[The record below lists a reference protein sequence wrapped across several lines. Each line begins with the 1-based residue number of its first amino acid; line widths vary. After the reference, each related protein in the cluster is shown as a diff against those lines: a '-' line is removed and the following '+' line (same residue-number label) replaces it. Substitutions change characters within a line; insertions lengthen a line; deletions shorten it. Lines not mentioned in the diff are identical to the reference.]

1 MADIRRHFHDDLSAM
16 EQKLLGMGEVVQGA
30 VADASVALLEG
41 VVERA
46 QAVVDAMEALDAAAI
61 EFERHWLETMALQT
75 PVASDL
81 RLMSVL
87 MNCNH
92 SINRVGHQ
100 AKNISRVVL
109 ATEGMPSHEPI
120 LQQLK
125 DMSDRVAPMLRIA
138 LEAFAHRNSGLAP
151 TLIEMDQPVNELNR
165 DMYKLVVECSGDP
178 DKLEWAS
185 RMMVVARAYERIGD
199 RAITIAQQVQFLVT
213 GSYEEDEEVSAP

>member
-1 MADIRRHFHDDLSAM
+1 MSDIRRHFHDDLASM
-16 EQKLLGMGEVVQGA
+16 EHKLLGMGEVVRGA
-30 VADASVALLEG
+30 VEDASHALLEG
-41 VVERA
+41 GADRA
-46 QAVVDAMEALDAAAI
+46 QGVVDEIEALDAAAI

-92 SINRVGHQ
+92 SVNRVGHQ

-109 ATEGMPSHEPI
+109 ATEGMPRHAPI

-125 DMSDRVAPMLRIA
+125 DMSDRVGPMLRLA
-138 LEAFAHRNSGLAP
+138 LEAFANRNSGLAP

-165 DMYKLVVECSGDP
+165 DMYKLVVECAGDP
-178 DKLEWAS
+178 DTLEWAS

-199 RAITIAQQVQFLVT
+199 RSISIAQQVQFLVT
-213 GSYEEDEEVSAP
+213 GSYEEDEEVTPR

>member
-1 MADIRRHFHDDLSAM
+1 MTDIRRHFHEDLAAM
-16 EQKLLGMGEVVQGA
+16 EQKLLQMGEQVQEA
-30 VADASVALLEG
+30 VAAASASLLSDAAPK
-41 VVERA
+41 A
-46 QAVVDAMEALDAAAI
+46 QAVVDSMDALDAAAI

-100 AKNISRVVL
+100 ANNIARITL
-109 ATEGMPSHEPI
+109 ATEGMPHHGAI
-120 LQQLK
+120 DQQLK
-125 DMSDRVAPMLRIA
+125 DMSDRVAPMLRLA

-151 TLIEMDQPVNELNR
+151 TLIEMDQPVNALNR
-165 DMYKLVVECSGDP
+165 DMYKLVVECADDP
-178 DKLEWAS
+178 EKLEWAS

-199 RAITIAQQVQFLVT
+199 RAISVAQQVQFLVT
-213 GSYEEDEEVSAP
+213 GSYEDEEEVTTR

>member
-1 MADIRRHFHDDLSAM
+1 MADIRRHFHEDLAAM
-16 EQKLLGMGEVVQGA
+16 EQSLLQMGEVVQGA
-30 VADASVALLEG
+30 VADASSALVEGEVAK
-41 VVERA
+41 A
-46 QAVVDAMEALDAAAI
+46 QAVVDSMEALDAAAI

-109 ATEGMPSHEPI
+109 ATEGMAPHESI

-138 LEAFAHRNSGLAP
+138 LEAFANRNSGLAP
-151 TLIEMDQPVNELNR
+151 TLVEMDRPVNDLNR
-165 DMYKLVVECSGDP
+165 DMYKLVVETAGDEE
-178 DKLEWAS
+178 KLEWAS

-199 RAITIAQQVQFLVT
+199 RAISIAQQVQFLVT
-213 GSYEEDEEVSAP
+213 GSYEDDE

>member
-1 MADIRRHFHDDLSAM
+1 MTDIRSQFHDDLSAM
-16 EQKLLGMGEVVQGA
+16 EQQLLLMGEAVQEA
-30 VADASVALLEG
+30 VADASASLVDG
-41 VVERA
+41 VTEKA
-46 QAVVDAMEALDAAAI
+46 QTVVDSMEALDAAAI

-81 RLMSVL
+81 RLMSAF

-109 ATEGMPSHEPI
+109 ATEGMPQHPPI
-120 LQQLK
+120 VQQLK

-138 LEAFAHRNSGLAP
+138 LEAFSNRNSGLAP
-151 TLIEMDQPVNELNR
+151 TLVEMDQPVNELNR
-165 DMYKLVVECSGDP
+165 DLYKLVVECAGDEE
-178 DKLEWAS
+178 KLEWAS

-199 RAITIAQQVQFLVT
+199 RAISIAQQVQFLVT
-213 GSYEEDEEVSAP
+213 GSYDED